1 MNKNQKPSEMVI
13 PSIRKCCWCGKP
25 KKRGKGK
32 SCMVSVSGLGKRYYW
47 NCGCLDNYSF
57 TEFTDTEIGEIVQEI
72 AYKQHH
78 EEQADDYLEKIY
90 ILREWLLR
98 QSA

>member
-1 MNKNQKPSEMVI
+1 MFPNDNNQLDP
-13 PSIRKCCWCGKP
+13 
-25 KKRGKGK
+25 GKGK
-32 SCMVSVSGLGKRYYW
+32 SIVSTDISESNSSGCSVQPMVRQLPS
-47 NCGCLDNYSF
+47 
-57 TEFTDTEIGEIVQEI
+57 DTEIGEIVQEI